1 MFRTNFFFPSYSS
14 YNPIH
19 FNSVMHSKYPEN
31 NTELFH
37 YKHFNCVKS
46 HPPPL
51 FSLSAPPLF
60 FFNIWF
66 MYIARLNA
74 IKFTVTC
81 IPVSSQ
87 DDIFFLKES

>member
-1 MFRTNFFFPSYSS
+1 
-14 YNPIH
+14 
-19 FNSVMHSKYPEN
+19 MHSKYPEK

-37 YKHFNCVKS
+37 YKHLNCVKS

-74 IKFTVTC
+74 FKFTVTC

-87 DDIFFLKES
+87 DDIFFSKNREFAAFARRVPNIWFGLNNGVI